1 MVKRSLSQLDINGS
15 RVLVRVDFN
24 VPIEQGIE
32 AIAGYDQRLRATLP
46 TIRHLI
52 DAGCRTILCSH
63 LGRPRGKVDE
73 ALRLAPIGDR
83 LAFLLEHPVKSLPD
97 VTGPEVEAAVAAM
110 APGDVALL
118 ENLRFDAGEEA
129 NDPAFAQS
137 LAALA
142 DYFVM
147 DAFAV
152 AHRAHASTLGVTE
165 YLPSAMGFLVE
176 REVTSMGRALE
187 APEKPL
193 AALMGGAK
201 VSDKILLL
209 ENMLDKLDHLFIGGG
224 MCVTFLKAQGH
235 GVGASQVEEDR
246 LEFAREMLDAA
257 ALRGIKVHLPGEVVV
272 ASEFAPDPC
281 RSPGY
286 GPPTGCRTAASS
298 WTSPRLPPA
307 SSPVG
312 CNSAARSF
320 GTGRW
325 ACSRCPG
332 SSEGT
337 RVVAAAIAD
346 APGITSVVGGGSTA
360 ETVEALGL
368 VDSMTH
374 VSTGGGASLEF
385 LGGLELPGIACA
397 SRCGLTAFRTSAAGL
412 GARFHPHP
420 NPLPQGRG

>member
-1 MVKRSLSQLDINGS
+1 MVKRSLSQLDVTGS

-24 VPIEQGIE
+24 IPIEQGIE

-52 DAGCRTILCSH
+52 DRGCRTILCSH

-73 ALRLAPIGDR
+73 SLRLAPIGDR
-83 LAFLLEHPVKSLPD
+83 LAFLLDHPVKSLPE
-97 VTGPEVEAAVAAM
+97 VTGPAVEAAVADM
-110 APGDVALL
+110 SPGDVVLL
-118 ENLRFDAGEEA
+118 ENLRFNDGEEG
-129 NDPAFAQS
+129 NDPAFARS
-137 LAALA
+137 LASLA
-142 DYFVM
+142 DHFVM

-152 AHRAHASTLGVTE
+152 AHRAHSSTVGVTE
-165 YLPSAMGFLVE
+165 FLPSAMGFLVE
-176 REVTSMGRALE
+176 KEVNSMGRALE

-235 GVGASQVEEDR
+235 GVGASQVEEER

-257 ALRGIKVHLPGEVVV
+257 AQRGIKVHLPGEVVV
-272 ASEFAPDPC
+272 ASEFAPDPSEV
-281 RSPGY
+281 RVTPANAVPDGGIIMDIAPSAAREFARELQ
-286 GPPTGCRTAASS
+286 GCRTVI
-298 WTSPRLPPA
+298 WNGPMGVFEMPR
-307 SSPVG
+307 
-312 CNSAARSF
+312 F
-320 GTGRW
+320 
-325 ACSRCPG
+325 
-332 SSEGT
+332 SEGT
-337 RVVAAAIAD
+337 RVVALAIAD

-368 VDSMTH
+368 MDSMTH

-385 LGGLELPGIACA
+385 LGGIELPGIAA
-397 SRCGLTAFRTSAAGL
+397 
-412 GARFHPHP
+412 
-420 NPLPQGRG
+420 LPDA

>member
-1 MVKRSLSQLDINGS
+1 MAKRSLSQLDVTGK

-52 DAGCRTILCSH
+52 DQGCRTILCSH
-63 LGRPRGKVDE
+63 LGRPRGKVDD
-73 ALRLAPIGDR
+73 ALRLAPVGDR
-83 LAFLLEHPVKSLPD
+83 LAFLLDHPVKSLPD
-97 VTGPEVEAAVAAM
+97 VTGPEVEEAVAAM
-110 APGDVALL
+110 SPGDVALL

-142 DYFVM
+142 EYFVM

-152 AHRAHASTLGVTE
+152 AHRAHASTVGVTN
-165 YLPSAMGFLVE
+165 YLPSAMGYLVE
-176 REVTSMGRALE
+176 KEVRSMGRALGS
-187 APEKPL
+187 PEKPL

-209 ENMLDKLDHLFIGGG
+209 ENIMDKLDHLFIGGG
-224 MCVTFLKAQGH
+224 MCVTFLKALGY

-257 ALRGIKVHLPGEVVV
+257 DKRGIQVHLPSEVVV
-272 ASEFAPDPC
+272 ASEFAPDPAEV
-281 RSPGY
+281 RVAAADDVPEGSIIMDIAPSAAQEFASALKE
-286 GPPTGCRTAASS
+286 CRTVI
-298 WTSPRLPPA
+298 WNGPMGVFEMPR
-307 SSPVG
+307 
-312 CNSAARSF
+312 F
-320 GTGRW
+320 
-325 ACSRCPG
+325 
-332 SSEGT
+332 SEGT
-337 RVVAAAIAD
+337 RVVAQAIAG

-368 VDSMTH
+368 MDSMTH

-385 LGGLELPGIACA
+385 LGGIELPGIAA
-397 SRCGLTAFRTSAAGL
+397 
-412 GARFHPHP
+412 
-420 NPLPQGRG
+420 LPDGN

>member
-1 MVKRSLSQLDINGS
+1 MAKRSLSQLDVSGS

-52 DAGCRTILCSH
+52 DQGCRTILCSH
-63 LGRPRGKVDE
+63 LGRPRGKVDDS
-73 ALRLAPIGDR
+73 LRLAPIGDR
-83 LAFLLEHPVKSLPD
+83 LAFLLDHPVKSLPE
-97 VTGPEVEAAVAAM
+97 VTGPEVDSAVSAM
-110 APGDVALL
+110 SPGDVVLL
-118 ENLRFDAGEEA
+118 ENLRFDDGEEA

-152 AHRAHASTLGVTE
+152 AHRAHASTVGVTE
-165 YLPSAMGFLVE
+165 HLPSAMGFLVE
-176 REVTSMGRALE
+176 KEVNSMGSALE
-187 APEKPL
+187 SPEKPL

-209 ENMLDKLDHLFIGGG
+209 ENIMDKLDHLFIGGG

-257 ALRGIKVHLPGEVVV
+257 DRRGIKVHLPSEVVV
-272 ASEFAPDPC
+272 ASEFAPDPAEV
-281 RSPGY
+281 RVTPVGGVPDGGIIMDIAPSAASQFASALQD
-286 GPPTGCRTAASS
+286 CRTVI
-298 WTSPRLPPA
+298 WNGPMGVFEMPR
-307 SSPVG
+307 
-312 CNSAARSF
+312 F
-320 GTGRW
+320 
-325 ACSRCPG
+325 
-332 SSEGT
+332 SEGT
-337 RVVAAAIAD
+337 RVVAQAIAN

-368 VDSMTH
+368 MESMTH

-385 LGGLELPGIACA
+385 LGGIELPGIAA
-397 SRCGLTAFRTSAAGL
+397 
-412 GARFHPHP
+412 
-420 NPLPQGRG
+420 LPDME

>member
-1 MVKRSLSQLDINGS
+1 MVKRTLSQLNPANS

-24 VPIEQGIE
+24 IPIEQGIE

-52 DAGCRTILCSH
+52 GQGCRTILCSH
-63 LGRPRGKVDE
+63 LGRPRGKVDD
-73 ALRLAPIGDR
+73 ALRLAPVGDR
-83 LAFLLEHPVKSLPD
+83 LAYLLGHPVKSLPEI
-97 VTGPEVEAAVAAM
+97 TGPEVDAAIAAM
-110 APGDVALL
+110 SPGDVALL
-118 ENLRFDAGEEA
+118 ENLRFHPGEEA

-152 AHRAHASTLGVTE
+152 AHRAHASTVGVPR

-176 REVTSMGRALE
+176 KEVNSMGRALD

-193 AALMGGAK
+193 AALLGGAK

-209 ENMLDKLDHLFIGGG
+209 QNMLDKLDHLFIGGG

-235 GVGASQVEEDR
+235 SVGASPVEEDR

-257 ALRGIKVHLPGEVVV
+257 ARRNIQVHLPAEVVV
-272 ASEFAPDPC
+272 ASEFAPEPADVRVTPATQVPDGAFIMDIAPSAAAQFAQ
-281 RSPGY
+281 RLQQ
-286 GPPTGCRTAASS
+286 CRTVI
-298 WTSPRLPPA
+298 WNGPMGVFEMPR
-307 SSPVG
+307 
-312 CNSAARSF
+312 F
-320 GTGRW
+320 
-325 ACSRCPG
+325 
-332 SSEGT
+332 SEGT
-337 RVVAAAIAD
+337 RAVAQAIAN

-360 ETVEALGL
+360 EAVEALGL
-368 VDSMTH
+368 VDGMTH

-385 LGGLELPGIACA
+385 LGGLELPAIAALPDA
-397 SRCGLTAFRTSAAGL
+397 S
-412 GARFHPHP
+412 
-420 NPLPQGRG
+420 

>member
-1 MVKRSLSQLDINGS
+1 MAKRSLSQLDVSGS

-52 DAGCRTILCSH
+52 DQGCKTILCSH
-63 LGRPRGKVDE
+63 LGRPRGKVDDG
-73 ALRLAPIGDR
+73 LRLAPIGDR
-83 LAFLLEHPVKSLPD
+83 LAFLLDHPVKSLPE
-97 VTGPEVEAAVAAM
+97 VTGPEVDAAVSAM
-110 APGDVALL
+110 SPGDVALL

-129 NDPAFAQS
+129 NDPGFAQS

-152 AHRAHASTLGVTE
+152 THRAHASTVGVTE

-176 REVTSMGRALE
+176 KEVSSMGRALE
-187 APEKPL
+187 SPEKPL

-209 ENMLDKLDHLFIGGG
+209 ENIMDKLDHLFIGGG
-224 MCVTFLKAQGH
+224 MCVTFLKAQGR

-246 LEFAREMLDAA
+246 LEFAREMLTAA
-257 ALRGIKVHLPGEVVV
+257 EERGIKVHLPGEVVV
-272 ASEFAPDPC
+272 ASEFAPDPAEV
-281 RSPGY
+281 RVTSTAGVPENSIIMDIA
-286 GPPTGCRTAASS
+286 PSAASQFANALQQCRTVI
-298 WTSPRLPPA
+298 WNGPMGVFEMPR
-307 SSPVG
+307 
-312 CNSAARSF
+312 F
-320 GTGRW
+320 
-325 ACSRCPG
+325 
-332 SSEGT
+332 SEGT
-337 RVVAAAIAD
+337 RVVAQAIAD
-346 APGITSVVGGGSTA
+346 APGVTSVVGGGSTA

-368 VDSMTH
+368 KDNMTH

-385 LGGLELPGIACA
+385 LGGVELPGIAA
-397 SRCGLTAFRTSAAGL
+397 
-412 GARFHPHP
+412 
-420 NPLPQGRG
+420 LPDEE

>member
-1 MVKRSLSQLDINGS
+1 MAKRSLSQLDIIGS

-52 DAGCRTILCSH
+52 DRGCRTILCSH
-63 LGRPRGKVDE
+63 LGRPGGKVDD
-73 ALRLAPIGDR
+73 ALRLKPVGDR
-83 LAFLLEHPVKSLPD
+83 LAFLLGHGVKGLTE
-97 VTGPEVEAAVAAM
+97 VTGPEVEDAVAAM
-110 APGDVALL
+110 ELGEVVLL

-129 NDPAFAQS
+129 NDPDFAKS

-152 AHRAHASTLGVTE
+152 AHRAHASTVGVTE

-176 REVTSMGRALE
+176 REVNSMGQALE
-187 APEKPL
+187 SPEKPL

-209 ENMLDKLDHLFIGGG
+209 ENILDKLDHLFIGGG

-235 GVGASQVEEDR
+235 DVGASLVEEDR
-246 LEFAREMLDAA
+246 LAFAREMLEAA
-257 ALRGIKVHLPGEVVV
+257 EKRGIKVHLPGEVVV
-272 ASEFAPDPC
+272 ASEFSPDPAEVLE
-281 RSPGY
+281 
-286 GPPTGCRTAASS
+286 TSS
-298 WTSPRLPPA
+298 EGVPDGGIIMDIAP
-307 SSPVG
+307 
-312 CNSAARSF
+312 SAAREFANSLRECRTVIWNGPMGVF
-320 GTGRW
+320 EMPRF
-325 ACSRCPG
+325 
-332 SSEGT
+332 SEGT
-337 RVVAAAIAD
+337 RIVANAIAD
-346 APGITSVVGGGSTA
+346 SPGVTSVVGGGSTA

-368 VDSMTH
+368 MDRMTH

-385 LGGLELPGIACA
+385 LGGIELPGIAA
-397 SRCGLTAFRTSAAGL
+397 
-412 GARFHPHP
+412 
-420 NPLPQGRG
+420 LPDAD

>member
-1 MVKRSLSQLDINGS
+1 MVKRSLSQLDVTGS

-52 DAGCRTILCSH
+52 GQGCKTILCSH
-63 LGRPRGKVDE
+63 LGRPRGKVDDS
-73 ALRLAPIGDR
+73 LRLAPVGDR
-83 LAFLLEHPVKSLPD
+83 LAFLLDHPVKNLPE
-97 VTGPEVEAAVAAM
+97 VTGPVVEAAVAAM
-110 APGDVALL
+110 SPGGVALL
-118 ENLRFDAGEEA
+118 ENLRFDPGEEA
-129 NDPAFAQS
+129 NDPAFARS
-137 LAALA
+137 LASLA

-152 AHRAHASTLGVTE
+152 AHRAHASTAGVTD

-176 REVTSMGRALE
+176 KEVSSMGQALE
-187 APEKPL
+187 SPEKPL

-235 GVGASQVEEDR
+235 SVGASQVEEDR

-257 ALRGIKVHLPGEVVV
+257 AQRGIKVHLPGEVVV
-272 ASEFAPDPC
+272 ASEFAPDPAEV
-281 RSPGY
+281 RVAFADSVPEG
-286 GPPTGCRTAASS
+286 GIIMDIAPSAANEFAVQLQQCRTVI
-298 WTSPRLPPA
+298 WNGPMGVFEMPR
-307 SSPVG
+307 
-312 CNSAARSF
+312 F
-320 GTGRW
+320 
-325 ACSRCPG
+325 
-332 SSEGT
+332 SEGT
-337 RVVAAAIAD
+337 RVVAQAIAN
-346 APGITSVVGGGSTA
+346 APGVTSVVGGGSTA

-368 VDSMTH
+368 MDGMTH

-385 LGGLELPGIACA
+385 LGGIELPGIAA
-397 SRCGLTAFRTSAAGL
+397 
-412 GARFHPHP
+412 
-420 NPLPQGRG
+420 LPDAD

>member
-1 MVKRSLSQLDINGS
+1 MAKRNLSQLDVSGS

-52 DAGCRTILCSH
+52 DQGCRTILCSH

-73 ALRLAPIGDR
+73 SLRLAPVGNR
-83 LAFLLEHPVKSLPD
+83 LAFLLDHPVKSLPEI
-97 VTGPEVEAAVAAM
+97 VGPEVEAAVAAM
-110 APGDVALL
+110 EQGDVVLL
-118 ENLRFDAGEEA
+118 ENLRFNACEEV

-152 AHRAHASTLGVTE
+152 AHRDHASTVGVTN
-165 YLPSAMGFLVE
+165 YVPSAMGFLVE
-176 REVTSMGRALE
+176 KEVSSMGSALE
-187 APEKPL
+187 SPEKPL

-209 ENMLDKLDHLFIGGG
+209 ENIMDKLDHLFIGGG

-235 GVGASQVEEDR
+235 SVGASQVEEDR
-246 LEFAREMLDAA
+246 LEFARQMLDAA
-257 ALRGIKVHLPGEVVV
+257 ENRGIKVHLPSQVVV
-272 ASEFAPDPC
+272 ASEFAPDPAEVHVTAVDGVPEG
-281 RSPGY
+281 SIIMDIAPSAASEFASALQQ
-286 GPPTGCRTAASS
+286 CRTVI
-298 WTSPRLPPA
+298 WNGPMGVFEMPR
-307 SSPVG
+307 
-312 CNSAARSF
+312 F
-320 GTGRW
+320 
-325 ACSRCPG
+325 
-332 SSEGT
+332 SEGT
-337 RVVAAAIAD
+337 RVVANAIAD
-346 APGITSVVGGGSTA
+346 APAVTSVVGGGSTA

-368 VDSMTH
+368 MERMTH

-385 LGGLELPGIACA
+385 LGGIELPGIAA
-397 SRCGLTAFRTSAAGL
+397 
-412 GARFHPHP
+412 
-420 NPLPQGRG
+420 LPDVE

>member
-1 MVKRSLSQLDINGS
+1 MAKRSLSQLDISRS

-52 DAGCRTILCSH
+52 DRGCKTILCSH
-63 LGRPRGKVDE
+63 LGRPRGKVDDG
-73 ALRLAPIGDR
+73 LRLGPVGDR
-83 LAFLLEHPVKSLPD
+83 LAFLLGHPVKSLLEI
-97 VTGPEVEAAVAAM
+97 TGPEVDAATAGM
-110 APGDVALL
+110 SPGDVVLL

-129 NDPAFAQS
+129 NDPVFAKS
-137 LAALA
+137 LAGLA

-152 AHRAHASTLGVTE
+152 AHRAHASTVGVTE

-176 REVTSMGRALE
+176 KEVSSMGRALE

-257 ALRGIKVHLPGEVVV
+257 DKRGIKVHLPSEVVV
-272 ASEFAPDPC
+272 ASEFAPEPAEVQV
-281 RSPGY
+281 
-286 GPPTGCRTAASS
+286 TAADGV
-298 WTSPRLPPA
+298 PEGGIIMDIAP
-307 SSPVG
+307 
-312 CNSAARSF
+312 SAAREF
-320 GTGRW
+320 ARALKECRTVIWNGPMGVFEMPRF
-325 ACSRCPG
+325 
-332 SSEGT
+332 SEGT
-337 RVVAAAIAD
+337 RVVAQAIAD
-346 APGITSVVGGGSTA
+346 APGVTSVVGGGSTA

-368 VDSMTH
+368 MDSMTH

-385 LGGLELPGIACA
+385 LGGIELPGIAA
-397 SRCGLTAFRTSAAGL
+397 
-412 GARFHPHP
+412 
-420 NPLPQGRG
+420 LPDAD

>member
-1 MVKRSLSQLDINGS
+1 MAKRSLSQLDISGK

-52 DAGCRTILCSH
+52 GQGCRTILCSH
-63 LGRPRGKVDE
+63 LGRPRGKVDD

-83 LAFLLEHPVKSLPD
+83 LAYLLGHPVKSLPEITGQD
-97 VTGPEVEAAVAAM
+97 VDAVVDAM
-110 APGDVALL
+110 SPGDVVLL
-118 ENLRFDAGEEA
+118 ENLRFDVGEEA
-129 NDPAFAQS
+129 NDPGFAQS

-152 AHRAHASTLGVTE
+152 AHRAHASTVGVTE

-176 REVTSMGRALE
+176 KEVNSLGRALE
-187 APEKPL
+187 SPEKPL

-209 ENMLDKLDHLFIGGG
+209 ENIMDKLDHLFIGGG

-235 GVGASQVEEDR
+235 GIGASQVEEDR
-246 LEFAREMLDAA
+246 LEFARDMLDAA
-257 ALRGIKVHLPGEVVV
+257 EKRGIKVHLPSEVVV
-272 ASEFAPDPC
+272 ASEFSADPAEVQVTAADGVPEGGIIMDIAPSSA
-281 RSPGY
+281 REFASALKE
-286 GPPTGCRTAASS
+286 CRTVI
-298 WTSPRLPPA
+298 WNGPMGVFEMPR
-307 SSPVG
+307 
-312 CNSAARSF
+312 F
-320 GTGRW
+320 
-325 ACSRCPG
+325 
-332 SSEGT
+332 SEGT
-337 RVVAAAIAD
+337 RVVAQAIAD
-346 APGITSVVGGGSTA
+346 APGVTSVVGGGSTA

-368 VDSMTH
+368 MDNMTH

-385 LGGLELPGIACA
+385 LGGMELPGIAA
-397 SRCGLTAFRTSAAGL
+397 
-412 GARFHPHP
+412 
-420 NPLPQGRG
+420 LPDAN